1 MIHKQIVEVP
11 ACTKE
16 VESHRTCDLC
26 GVDTQSSRSEIIE
39 HVEVGCRFGET
50 FGEYGAEI
58 TKLEVDLCVSCFRTR
73 FVPWLREQGAAVR
86 EIDGSY

>member
-1 MIHKQIVEVP
+1 MIHTKIVEVP
-11 ACTKE
+11 ARTKE

-26 GVDTQSSRSEIIE
+26 GDNTRSSRSEIIDD
-39 HVEVGCRFGET
+39 VAVSCWFGES
-50 FGEYGAEI
+50 FGDYGAEI

-73 FVPWLREQGAAVR
+73 LVPWLCEQGAVVR